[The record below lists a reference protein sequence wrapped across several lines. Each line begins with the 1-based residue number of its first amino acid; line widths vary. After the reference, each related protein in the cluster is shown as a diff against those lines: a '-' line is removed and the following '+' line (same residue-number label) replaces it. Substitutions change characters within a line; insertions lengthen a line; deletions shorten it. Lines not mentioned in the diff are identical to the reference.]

1 MPRQTLFAPAWM
13 ALALSLTI
21 PAAAAAQATLTGPW
35 EVTID
40 SPQGAM
46 TIDADLKQDGE
57 ALTGVI
63 TSPMGSVEL
72 KGTFK
77 NDELSFSYSVPLQG
91 QNLDITMTGKLA
103 GETIDGLVAI
113 AGLGEVPWKAKRKAP
128 GSAPAAAPAAAPS
141 SAAPASAAAA
151 SGEGISGTWDV
162 LMDTPAGQM
171 PFTANF
177 TQTGDK
183 VAGTIA
189 GPAGDIPIAGTMTG
203 NALKLDMNIP
213 TPQGEM
219 SIVMTGD
226 LSPTGLTGKAST
238 AMGDMTWSAT
248 RAKQKPI
255 AVERRT

>member
-1 MPRQTLFAPAWM
+1 MPRLSLLAPALAF
-13 ALALSLTI
+13 ALTV
-21 PAAAAAQATLTGPW
+21 PAVAAAQANLTGPW

-46 TIDADLKQDGE
+46 TIDADLKHQGE

-63 TSPMGSVEL
+63 TSPMGTVEL

-128 GSAPAAAPAAAPS
+128 GSAPAAAPAAPAA
-141 SAAPASAAAA
+141 SAAPAAAAT
-151 SGEGISGTWDV
+151 SGEGISGKWDV

-171 PFTANF
+171 PFIANF

-189 GPAGDIPIAGTMTG
+189 GPGGDIPIAGTLTG
-203 NALKLDMNIP
+203 NALKLDMNVP
-213 TPQGEM
+213 TPQGEL

-226 LSPTGLTGKAST
+226 LTPTGITGKAST

-248 RAKQKPI
+248 RAK
-255 AVERRT
+255 

>member
-1 MPRQTLFAPAWM
+1 MSRQTLLAPAWM
-13 ALALSLTI
+13 ALALTLSI
-21 PAAAAAQATLTGPW
+21 PAPAMAQANLTGPW

-46 TIDADLKQDGE
+46 TIDADLKQEGE

-63 TSPMGSVEL
+63 TSPMGTVEL

-77 NDELSFSYSVPLQG
+77 NDELSFSYTVPLQG

-103 GETIDGLVAI
+103 GDNIDGLVAI

-128 GSAPAAAPAAAPS
+128 GSAPASAPAAAPAA
-141 SAAPASAAAA
+141 SAAPAAVATT
-151 SGEGISGTWDV
+151 GEGISGKWDV

-171 PFTANF
+171 PFTATF

-189 GPAGDIPIAGTMTG
+189 GPGGDIPIAGTMTG
-203 NALKLDMNIP
+203 NAVKLDMNVP
-213 TPQGEM
+213 TPQGEL

-226 LSPTGLTGKAST
+226 LGPTGLTGKAST

-248 RAKQKPI
+248 RAK
-255 AVERRT
+255 

>member
-1 MPRQTLFAPAWM
+1 M

-21 PAAAAAQATLTGPW
+21 PAAAAAQANLTGPW

-46 TIDADLKQDGE
+46 TIDADLKQQGE

-63 TSPMGSVEL
+63 TSPMGTVEL

-77 NDELSFSYSVPLQG
+77 NDELSFSYTVPLQG

-128 GSAPAAAPAAAPS
+128 GSAAAAAPAAAPAAS
-141 SAAPASAAAA
+141 ASAAPTAVAT

-171 PFTANF
+171 PFTATF

-189 GPAGDIPIAGTMTG
+189 GPGGDIPIAGTVTG
-203 NALKLDMNIP
+203 NALKLDMNVP
-213 TPQGEM
+213 TPQGELA
-219 SIVMTGD
+219 IVMTGD
-226 LSPTGLTGKAST
+226 LTSTGITGKAST

-248 RAKQKPI
+248 RAK
-255 AVERRT
+255 

>member
-1 MPRQTLFAPAWM
+1 MSPQTLLAPAWM

-21 PAAAAAQATLTGPW
+21 PAAAAAQTNVTGPW

-46 TIDADLKQDGE
+46 TIDADLKQEGE

-63 TSPMGSVEL
+63 TSPMGTVEL

-77 NDELSFSYSVPLQG
+77 NNELAFSYTVPLQG

-113 AGLGEVPWKAKRKAP
+113 AGLGEVPWKATRKAP
-128 GSAPAAAPAAAPS
+128 GSAPAAAPAAAAPAS
-141 SAAPASAAAA
+141 SAAPAAVATT
-151 SGEGISGTWDV
+151 GEGITGKWDV

-171 PFTANF
+171 PFTASF

-183 VAGTIA
+183 VSGTIA
-189 GPAGDIPIAGTMTG
+189 GPGGDIPIAGTVTG
-203 NALKLDMNIP
+203 NALKLDMNVP
-213 TPQGEM
+213 TPQGEL

-226 LSPTGLTGKAST
+226 LTPTGITGKAST

-248 RAKQKPI
+248 RAK
-255 AVERRT
+255 

>member
-1 MPRQTLFAPAWM
+1 MSRQTLLAPAWM
-13 ALALSLTI
+13 ALALTLTI
-21 PAAAAAQATLTGPW
+21 PAAAMAQANLTGPW

-46 TIDADLKQDGE
+46 TIDADLKQEGE

-63 TSPMGSVEL
+63 TSPMGTVEL

-77 NDELSFSYSVPLQG
+77 NDELSFSYTVPLQG

-103 GETIDGLVAI
+103 GDNIDGLVAI

-128 GSAPAAAPAAAPS
+128 GSAPASAPTAAPAA
-141 SAAPASAAAA
+141 SAAPAAVATT
-151 SGEGISGTWDV
+151 GEGISGKWDV

-171 PFTANF
+171 PFTATF

-189 GPAGDIPIAGTMTG
+189 GPGGDIPIAGTMTG
-203 NALKLDMNIP
+203 NAVKLDMNVP
-213 TPQGEM
+213 TPQGEL

-226 LSPTGLTGKAST
+226 LGPTGLTGKAST

-248 RAKQKPI
+248 RAK
-255 AVERRT
+255 

>member
-1 MPRQTLFAPAWM
+1 MPRQSLLAPAM
-13 ALALSLTI
+13 ALAFALTM
-21 PAAAAAQATLTGPW
+21 PAVAAAQASLTGPW

-46 TIDADLKQDGE
+46 TIDADLKQQGE

-63 TSPMGSVEL
+63 TSPMGTVEL

-128 GSAPAAAPAAAPS
+128 GSAPAAAPATPAA
-141 SAAPASAAAA
+141 SAAPAAAAT
-151 SGEGISGTWDV
+151 SGEGISGKWDV
-162 LMDTPAGQM
+162 LIDTPAGQM

-177 TQTGDK
+177 TQTGDT

-189 GPAGDIPIAGTMTG
+189 GPGGDIPIAGTMTG
-203 NALKLDMNIP
+203 NALKLDMNVP
-213 TPQGEM
+213 TPQGEL

-226 LSPTGLTGKAST
+226 LTPTGIAGKAST

-248 RAKQKPI
+248 RAK
-255 AVERRT
+255 

>member
-1 MPRQTLFAPAWM
+1 MPRLSLLAPALAF
-13 ALALSLTI
+13 ALTV
-21 PAAAAAQATLTGPW
+21 PAVAAAQANLTGPW

-46 TIDADLKQDGE
+46 TIDADLKQQGE

-63 TSPMGSVEL
+63 TSPMGTVEL

-128 GSAPAAAPAAAPS
+128 GSAPAAAPAAPAA
-141 SAAPASAAAA
+141 SAAPAAAAT
-151 SGEGISGTWDV
+151 SGEGISGKWDV

-189 GPAGDIPIAGTMTG
+189 GPGGDIPIAGTMTG
-203 NALKLDMNIP
+203 NALKLDMNVP
-213 TPQGEM
+213 TPQGEL

-226 LSPTGLTGKAST
+226 LTPTGITGKAST

-248 RAKQKPI
+248 RAK
-255 AVERRT
+255 

>member
-1 MPRQTLFAPAWM
+1 MMPRQTLLAPAM
-13 ALALSLTI
+13 ALALALTI
-21 PAAAAAQATLTGPW
+21 PAAAAAQASVTGPW

-46 TIDADLKQDGE
+46 TIDADLKQEGE

-63 TSPMGSVEL
+63 TSPMGTVEL

-77 NDELSFSYSVPLQG
+77 NNELAFSYTVPLQG

-128 GSAPAAAPAAAPS
+128 GAPPAAAPAAAPAS
-141 SAAPASAAAA
+141 SAAPAAAATT
-151 SGEGISGTWDV
+151 GEGISGKWDV

-171 PFTANF
+171 PFTASF

-183 VAGTIA
+183 VSGTIA
-189 GPAGDIPIAGTMTG
+189 GPGGDIPIAGTMTG
-203 NALKLDMNIP
+203 NALKLDMNVP
-213 TPQGEM
+213 TPQGELA
-219 SIVMTGD
+219 IVMTGD
-226 LSPTGLTGKAST
+226 LTPTGITGKAST

-248 RAKQKPI
+248 RAK
-255 AVERRT
+255 

>member
-1 MPRQTLFAPAWM
+1 MPRLSLLAPALAF
-13 ALALSLTI
+13 ALTV
-21 PAAAAAQATLTGPW
+21 PAVAAAQANLTGPW
-35 EVTID
+35 EVTIE

-46 TIDADLKQDGE
+46 TIDADLKQQGE

-63 TSPMGSVEL
+63 TSPMGTVEL
-72 KGTFK
+72 KGTFT

-128 GSAPAAAPAAAPS
+128 GSAPAAAPAAPAA
-141 SAAPASAAAA
+141 SAAPAAAAT

-177 TQTGDK
+177 TQTGDQ

-189 GPAGDIPIAGTMTG
+189 GPGGDIPIAGTMTG
-203 NALKLDMNIP
+203 NALKLDMNVP
-213 TPQGEM
+213 TPQGEL

-226 LSPTGLTGKAST
+226 LTPTGITGKAST

-248 RAKQKPI
+248 RAK
-255 AVERRT
+255 

>member
-1 MPRQTLFAPAWM
+1 MPRQTLLAPVWM

-21 PAAAAAQATLTGPW
+21 PAAAAAQASLTGPW

-46 TIDADLKQDGE
+46 SIDADLKQDGE

-63 TSPMGSVEL
+63 TSPMGTVEL

-77 NDELSFSYSVPLQG
+77 NGELSFSYSVPLQG

-128 GSAPAAAPAAAPS
+128 GSAPAAAPAAAAAA
-141 SAAPASAAAA
+141 SAAPAAAVATT
-151 SGEGISGTWDV
+151 GEGISGKWDV

-171 PFTANF
+171 PFTATF

-183 VAGTIA
+183 VSGTLG
-189 GPAGDIPIAGTMTG
+189 GPAGDIPIAGTITG
-203 NALKLDMNIP
+203 NALKLDMNVP

-219 SIVMTGD
+219 SITMTGD
-226 LSPTGLTGKAST
+226 LGPTGLTGKAST

-248 RAKQKPI
+248 RAK
-255 AVERRT
+255 

>member
-1 MPRQTLFAPAWM
+1 MMPRTLLAPAWM

-40 SPQGAM
+40 SPQGAT
-46 TIDADLKQDGE
+46 TIDADLKQEGE
-57 ALTGVI
+57 VLTGVI
-63 TSPMGSVEL
+63 ISPMGTVEL

-77 NDELSFSYSVPLQG
+77 NDELAFSYSLPLQG

-103 GETIDGLVAI
+103 GETIDGIVAI

-128 GSAPAAAPAAAPS
+128 GSAPAVAAPAPAA
-141 SAAPASAAAA
+141 SAAPATTAAATT
-151 SGEGISGTWDV
+151 GEGISGKWDV

-189 GPAGDIPIAGTMTG
+189 GPGGDIPITGTMTG
-203 NALKLDMNIP
+203 NALKVDMNVP
-213 TPQGEM
+213 TPQGEL
-219 SIVMTGD
+219 SIVLTGD
-226 LSPTGLTGKAST
+226 LGPAGLTGKAST

-248 RAKQKPI
+248 RAK
-255 AVERRT
+255 